1 MLRGFSGM
9 NLKDKLKR
17 KIFGAP
23 QSYIEGLLDQRLGW
37 DVRDD
42 YAIYLIEFD
51 EPEVEEALFR
61 VASNPDESDDLAESC
76 GEAVAEIWCRKG
88 ALKVDALRK
97 LKRAALVEAVGIIGA
112 RKPEWLPVL
121 REEGLAGDER

>member
-1 MLRGFSGM
+1 M
-9 NLKDKLKR
+9 NLRDKLQR

-23 QSYIEGLLDQRLGW
+23 QSYIAALLDPRLGW

-42 YAIYLIEFD
+42 YATYLIEYD
-51 EPEVEEALFR
+51 EPEAEEALYL
-61 VASNPDESDDLAESC
+61 VASNPDESDDIAESC

-88 ALKVDALRK
+88 MLKIDALRK
-97 LKRAALVEAVGIIGA
+97 LKRAALVEAVGVIGA
-112 RKPEWLPVL
+112 LKPEWLPLL